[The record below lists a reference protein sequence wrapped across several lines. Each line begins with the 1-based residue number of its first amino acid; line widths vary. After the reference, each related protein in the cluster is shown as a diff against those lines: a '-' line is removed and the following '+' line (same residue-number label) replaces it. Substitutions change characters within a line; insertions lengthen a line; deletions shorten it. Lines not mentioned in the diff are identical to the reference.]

1 MTQEITII
9 VSGIIIAV
17 ISGMMLALIKRG
29 WAKKANED
37 RKMEELEKSVHILH
51 KSIWRL
57 NKTVLIMAKILDEQT
72 AKEHPDLTTNL
83 ENIASE
89 LLNESDNS

>member
-1 MTQEITII
+1 MTQEITMII
-9 VSGIIIAV
+9 SGVIIAV
-17 ISGMMLALIKRG
+17 ISGMMLALVKRG
-29 WAKKANED
+29 WANKATED
-37 RKMEELEKSVHILH
+37 KKMEELEKSVHILQ

>member
-1 MTQEITII
+1 MTQELVMI

-17 ISGMMLALIKRG
+17 ISGMFMAVMKRS
-29 WAKKANED
+29 WVKKADED
-37 RKMEELEKSVHILH
+37 RKIVELEKSVHVLQ

>member
-9 VSGIIIAV
+9 VSGIIIAI
-17 ISGMMLALIKRG
+17 ISGMFMAVMKRS
-29 WAKKANED
+29 WAKKADED
-37 RKMEELEKSVHILH
+37 RKIVELEKSVHVLH